1 MLVYYEFVPNQSI
14 SQPMPLLAI
23 ILMLTTTA
31 TTVIGTCAFIKRK
44 KTAIKTAAND
54 SEQPAED
61 EDIEAGDDEQAIS
74 DAGATNGDNEAVVE
88 QKVQGEK
95 VGVIKE
101 EKIKEIIKNIVQQ
114 QLVPIKLE
122 KVKVEKIDS
131 TPIAIDENITLRISE
146 TMSEKEQE
154 RRPPD
159 KSQQK
164 SSFNSQA
171 SIKLST
177 KRMLRSSGSKILNK
191 RSVTAKKD
199 FMKLFV
205 ALKQPHKKYSSSAS
219 MTIRGGQAQKIP
231 KIFVFKKNMSKAN
244 TLMINKKQMMKK
256 EIKGDDFST
265 EQLLIEPKTIKTK
278 DSEEMISIKAKAIV
292 PVSVHKTK
300 TKTKTNLTTT
310 TTIIKPKVIRK
321 KDMIKWI
328 TDSAASKEQQ
338 RFDMKHILERLLR
351 KINLWPKTI
360 TKTTQQRSPTTGIIR
375 SVTKPPITKMAQ
387 SRIKTSGSL
396 PNKSVQQPQWQTTS
410 TRYDNED
417 DYQLKRRKS
426 FSKPASISHHW
437 ELQKQQQQPRSI
449 QRSVKLIGYDNDQRY
464 KTSPPPSPTT
474 FRSKPMMKKQSPQE
488 TIRVSEALLV
498 PQRLK
503 LKLIRQNVRKSPEI
517 FNHIIRPSSPKTSTP
532 KWWNDRM
539 IIIKKSPRWTPPP
552 LWLKKSESKS
562 PKIKIP
568 TRYVSPR

>member
-1 MLVYYEFVPNQSI
+1 
-14 SQPMPLLAI
+14 MPLLAI

-61 EDIEAGDDEQAIS
+61 EDVETGDDEQAIG
-74 DAGATNGDNEAVVE
+74 DAGPTNGDNEAVVE

-292 PVSVHKTK
+292 PVS
-300 TKTKTNLTTT
+300 
-310 TTIIKPKVIRK
+310 
-321 KDMIKWI
+321 WI

-396 PNKSVQQPQWQTTS
+396 PNKSVQQPRWQTTS

-426 FSKPASISHHW
+426 FSKPTSISHHW
-437 ELQKQQQQPRSI
+437 ELQKQQQQQPRSI

>member
-205 ALKQPHKKYSSSAS
+205 ALKKPHKKYSSSAS
-219 MTIRGGQAQKIP
+219 MTISGGQAQKIP
-231 KIFVFKKNMSKAN
+231 KIFVFKKNN
-244 TLMINKKQMMKK
+244 
-256 EIKGDDFST
+256 
-265 EQLLIEPKTIKTK
+265 QL
-278 DSEEMISIKAKAIV
+278 
-292 PVSVHKTK
+292 
-300 TKTKTNLTTT
+300 
-310 TTIIKPKVIRK
+310 
-321 KDMIKWI
+321 
-328 TDSAASKEQQ
+328 
-338 RFDMKHILERLLR
+338 
-351 KINLWPKTI
+351 
-360 TKTTQQRSPTTGIIR
+360 
-375 SVTKPPITKMAQ
+375 PI
-387 SRIKTSGSL
+387 
-396 PNKSVQQPQWQTTS
+396 
-410 TRYDNED
+410 
-417 DYQLKRRKS
+417 
-426 FSKPASISHHW
+426 H
-437 ELQKQQQQPRSI
+437 
-449 QRSVKLIGYDNDQRY
+449 
-464 KTSPPPSPTT
+464 
-474 FRSKPMMKKQSPQE
+474 
-488 TIRVSEALLV
+488 
-498 PQRLK
+498 
-503 LKLIRQNVRKSPEI
+503 
-517 FNHIIRPSSPKTSTP
+517 
-532 KWWNDRM
+532 
-539 IIIKKSPRWTPPP
+539 
-552 LWLKKSESKS
+552 
-562 PKIKIP
+562 
-568 TRYVSPR
+568 